1 MVLLNSSSCKFGWKP
16 ENFEFTSLKG
26 DKNSLY
32 NMSGINGILIMF
44 ICNHCPYVR
53 SIEKKIAIETARL
66 KEIKVNSLAIMS
78 NDQSS
83 YPEDSNSNLLE
94 QISRANFNFEYIVDK
109 DQSIA
114 KNFDALCTPEFYF
127 FDKDLKL
134 QYRGRLDSNGKDPEM
149 GEPELYYAIEEVI
162 AKGYCSSQQSPSMG
176 CSIGNNIWVINCSG
190 IKTHFIS
197 TC

>member
-32 NMSGINGILIMF
+32 NMSGLNGTLIMF

-53 SIEKKIAIETARL
+53 SIEKKIAIETFRL
-66 KEIKVNSLAIMS
+66 KKIKVNSLAIMS
-78 NDQSS
+78 NDQSA
-83 YPEDSNSNLLE
+83 YPEDSNTNLLE
-94 QISRANFNFEYIVDK
+94 QISRANFDFEYLVDN
-109 DQSIA
+109 DQTIA
-114 KNFDALCTPEFYF
+114 KNFEALCTPEFYF
-127 FDKDLKL
+127 FDKDFKL

-149 GEPELYYAIEEVI
+149 GDPELYYAIEEVI

-176 CSIGNNIWVINCSG
+176 CSIKWKS
-190 IKTHFIS
+190 
-197 TC
+197 

>member
-32 NMSGINGILIMF
+32 NMSGLNGILIMF

-83 YPEDSNSNLLE
+83 YPEDNNSNLLE
-94 QISRANFNFEYIVDK
+94 QISRANFDFEYIVDN

-114 KNFDALCTPEFYF
+114 KNFDAQCTPEFYF

-176 CSIGNNIWVINCSG
+176 CSIKWKS
-190 IKTHFIS
+190 
-197 TC
+197 

>member
-32 NMSGINGILIMF
+32 NMSGLNGILIMF

-53 SIEKKIAIETARL
+53 SIEKKIAIETSRL

-78 NDQSS
+78 NDQAA
-83 YPEDSNSNLLE
+83 YPEDSNTNLLE
-94 QISRANFNFEYIVDK
+94 QISRANFDFEYLVDS

-176 CSIGNNIWVINCSG
+176 CSIKWKS
-190 IKTHFIS
+190 
-197 TC
+197 

>member
-32 NMSGINGILIMF
+32 NMSGLNGILIMF

-83 YPEDSNSNLLE
+83 YPEDSNSNLLK

-114 KNFDALCTPEFYF
+114 KNFDALCTQEFYF
-127 FDKDLKL
+127 LDKDLKL
-134 QYRGRLDSNGKDPEM
+134 QYRGRLD
-149 GEPELYYAIEEVI
+149 
-162 AKGYCSSQQSPSMG
+162 
-176 CSIGNNIWVINCSG
+176 
-190 IKTHFIS
+190 
-197 TC
+197 

>member
-32 NMSGINGILIMF
+32 NMSGLNGILIMF

-53 SIEKKIAIETARL
+53 SIEKKIAFETSRL

-78 NDQSS
+78 NDQSA
-83 YPEDSNSNLLE
+83 YPEDSDTNLLK
-94 QISRANFNFEYIVDK
+94 QISRANFDFEYLVDS

-176 CSIGNNIWVINCSG
+176 CSIKWKS
-190 IKTHFIS
+190 
-197 TC
+197 

>member
-1 MVLLNSSSCKFGWKP
+1 MVLLNSPSCNFGWKP
-16 ENFEFTSLKG
+16 KNFEFTDLKG
-26 DKNSLY
+26 NKNSLY
-32 NMSGINGILIMF
+32 DMNGLNGILIMF

-53 SIEKKIAIETARL
+53 SIEKKIAIETSRL

-78 NDQSS
+78 NDQSA

-94 QISRANFNFEYIVDK
+94 QITRANFDFEYIVDS

-114 KNFDALCTPEFYF
+114 KNFEALCTPEFYF
-127 FDKDLKL
+127 FDKGLKL
-134 QYRGRLDSNGKDPEM
+134 HYRGRLDSNGKDPEM

-176 CSIGNNIWVINCSG
+176 CSIKWKS
-190 IKTHFIS
+190 
-197 TC
+197 

>member
-16 ENFEFTSLKG
+16 ENFEFISLKG
-26 DKNSLY
+26 NKNSFY
-32 NMSGINGILIMF
+32 NMSGLNGILIMF

-53 SIEKKIAIETARL
+53 SIEKKISIETSRL
-66 KEIKVNSLAIMS
+66 KEIKINSLAIMS
-78 NDQSS
+78 NDQSN

-94 QISRANFNFEYIVDK
+94 QISRANFDFDYIVDS

-176 CSIGNNIWVINCSG
+176 CSIKWKS
-190 IKTHFIS
+190 
-197 TC
+197 

>member
-16 ENFEFTSLKG
+16 ENFEFISLKG

-32 NMSGINGILIMF
+32 NMSGLNGILIMF

-53 SIEKKIAIETARL
+53 SIEEKIAIETFRL

-78 NDQSS
+78 NDQSA
-83 YPEDSNSNLLE
+83 YPEDSDSNLLE
-94 QISRANFNFEYIVDK
+94 QASRANFDFDYIVDS

-134 QYRGRLDSNGKDPEM
+134 HYRGRLDSNGKDPEM

-162 AKGYCSSQQSPSMG
+162 AKGYCSTQQSPSMG
-176 CSIGNNIWVINCSG
+176 CSIKWKS
-190 IKTHFIS
+190 
-197 TC
+197 

>member
-32 NMSGINGILIMF
+32 NISGLNGILIMF

-53 SIEKKIAIETARL
+53 SIEKKIAIETSRL

-78 NDQSS
+78 NDQSA
-83 YPEDSNSNLLE
+83 YPEDSNTNLLE
-94 QISRANFNFEYIVDK
+94 QISRANFDFEYLVDN
-109 DQSIA
+109 DQTIA
-114 KNFDALCTPEFYF
+114 KNFEALCTPEFYF
-127 FDKDLKL
+127 FDKDFKL

-149 GEPELYYAIEEVI
+149 GDPELYYAIEEVI
-162 AKGYCSSQQSPSMG
+162 SKGYCSSQQSPSMG
-176 CSIGNNIWVINCSG
+176 CSIKWKS
-190 IKTHFIS
+190 
-197 TC
+197 

>member
-32 NMSGINGILIMF
+32 NMSGLNGILIMF

-53 SIEKKIAIETARL
+53 SIEKKIAIETSRL

-78 NDQSS
+78 NDQSA

-94 QISRANFNFEYIVDK
+94 QISRANFDFEYIVDN

-176 CSIGNNIWVINCSG
+176 CSIKWKS
-190 IKTHFIS
+190 
-197 TC
+197 

>member
-32 NMSGINGILIMF
+32 NMSGLNGILIMF

-83 YPEDSNSNLLE
+83 YTEDSNSNLLE
-94 QISRANFNFEYIVDK
+94 QISRANFDFEYIVDK

-176 CSIGNNIWVINCSG
+176 CSIKWKS
-190 IKTHFIS
+190 
-197 TC
+197 

>member
-32 NMSGINGILIMF
+32 NMSGLNGILIMF

-53 SIEKKIAIETARL
+53 SIEKKIAIETSRL

-78 NDQSS
+78 NDQSA
-83 YPEDSNSNLLE
+83 YPEDSNTNLLE
-94 QISRANFNFEYIVDK
+94 QISRANFDFEYLVDN
-109 DQSIA
+109 DQTIA
-114 KNFDALCTPEFYF
+114 KNFEALCTPEFYF

-176 CSIGNNIWVINCSG
+176 CSIKWKS
-190 IKTHFIS
+190 
-197 TC
+197 

>member
-32 NMSGINGILIMF
+32 NISGLNGILIMF

-53 SIEKKIAIETARL
+53 SIEKKIAIETSRL

-78 NDQSS
+78 NDQSA
-83 YPEDSNSNLLE
+83 YPEDSNTNLLE
-94 QISRANFNFEYIVDK
+94 QISRANFDFEYLVDN
-109 DQSIA
+109 DQTIA
-114 KNFDALCTPEFYF
+114 KNFEALCTPEFYF
-127 FDKDLKL
+127 FDKDFKL

-176 CSIGNNIWVINCSG
+176 CSIKWKS
-190 IKTHFIS
+190 
-197 TC
+197 